1 MKKLFLTLLAALM
14 LTGAVAQT
22 TFPDVK
28 ANHWAA
34 DSLSRIANL
43 GIIIGFPDGTYRGNE
58 AITRYQAAV
67 IIDRMVN
74 LLRGDIQALSVL
86 HASDMAAMR
95 AALEEL
101 SREFAVLRDSYARA
115 GVGVGATGATGL
127 TGATGATGPA
137 GAPGAT
143 GARGPAGAAGATG
156 ATGPQGPAGPQGPVG
171 PAGASANT
179 AAIEANL
186 AAQGAS
192 VAALEGAV
200 ASIADDAVANSARIA
215 ALEVAVTNLGN
226 MTGSDNSDV
235 IAALQNQIAA
245 LRVATDTAL
254 AQSGAAADAAAAA
267 NIAAA
272 EAKAAAANAGGGTM
286 MDDGAL
292 ALALENA
299 DSIDAVND
307 ILILLNG
314 DIEALRRQPAP
325 AAGLSDDAVAQMA
338 ASAAQGQ
345 RNAND
350 IANIREFVILLRR
363 DQVAMRSRIAALEA
377 SGSANTEAI
386 SALTGR
392 VDKIEN
398 NLFQINGSISLEYYV
413 GRLDGSAF
421 DSDRTWGL
429 NNMRDIGASGF
440 SSGKYKKGDA
450 AGIRTQD
457 RVDITKADG
466 GNFDAS
472 LSLSVKYGKGF
483 NGDGS
488 PNALNSFKSV
498 IEIGV
503 QKGYLHKKN
512 SATSALFAGYVFVF
526 KNMTTTFKPI
536 GAAPITF
543 EFGESPSAEFTTF
556 IFNTRGPGFVAT
568 IGSPDFLSF
577 LDPTITVAYGAV
589 NENAKKGTMTAKAEL
604 WPDNYYRGIRL
615 AMSPI
620 KGDNLSVSLGLSFA
634 NHADNASEYHNKGT
648 DNGQVTVWGIDSQI
662 KVSILDLDLAYAT
675 ESGQVKAIP
684 ASSVVY
690 GPGAGLSRS
699 LFYVIGKVDIAS
711 LGVPVLKSLNFNYRS
726 IPEAWYG
733 IDTDH
738 KDDPFALDQKGFKVW
753 GSLGLFILDP
763 VDWYFDSYSKYDG
776 TNPTTAYGVDATIN
790 LIAALKV
797 TGFYHSASVNGALV
811 DDVKSA
817 GMKRGTNYDTAF
829 GVKLAHDGSSANAF
843 IPNLN
848 FDAGFKKSEAD
859 FSKTTIWANAD
870 YTLNVSILKLTP
882 YVGYKS
888 VNDTDAGTDDYTTI
902 KAGTGLETEALN
914 VFMKPSFEGA
924 VNFRTTA
931 HSDADTY
938 TASELQWAFGVKLN
952 EFLFDHSTLSARY
965 GSWSGTNITDNDT
978 AGKKPDTATDISA
991 GDENNGATQT
1001 TSGFEVAWDY
1011 YDLMFTYGDYTNT
1024 NGATTSRAQAF
1035 KINYKVTFP

>member
-115 GVGVGATGATGL
+115 GVGA
-127 TGATGATGPA
+127 
-137 GAPGAT
+137 
-143 GARGPAGAAGATG
+143 G

-267 NIAAA
+267 MQASRQ
-272 EAKAAAANAGGGTM
+272 GTIQAPVTAT
-286 MDDGAL
+286 DDGAL

-314 DIEALRRQPAP
+314 DIEALRRQPA

-377 SGSANTEAI
+377 SDAANSEALA
-386 SALTGR
+386 ALTSR
-392 VDKIEN
+392 VDRIDN

-413 GRLDGSAF
+413 GRLDGDAF

-440 SSGKYKKGDA
+440 SSDKYKKGDA

-457 RVDITKADG
+457 RVDITQADG

-503 QKGYLHKKN
+503 QKGYLHKEN
-512 SATSALFAGYVFVF
+512 NAASALFAGYVFVF

-577 LDPTITVAYGAV
+577 LDPSITIAYGAV
-589 NENAKKGTMTAKAEL
+589 NNDDDEDGIDDF
-604 WPDNYYRGIRL
+604 PDNYYRGIRV

-634 NHADNASEYHNKGT
+634 NHSDNASEYHNIAA

-675 ESGQVKAIP
+675 ESGQVTDNLANT
-684 ASSVVY
+684 Y
-690 GPGAGLSRS
+690 GPGAAASRP

-733 IDTDH
+733 IDTDT
-738 KDDPFALDQKGFKVW
+738 KDDPFALDQQGFKVW

-763 VDWYFDSYSKYDG
+763 VEWYFDSYTKYDAI

-817 GMKRGTNYDTAF
+817 GMERDNNYDTAF
-829 GVKLAHDGSSANAF
+829 GVKLAHDGSSGNAF

-888 VNDTDAGTDDYTTI
+888 VNDTDAGTNDYTTI

-924 VNFRTTA
+924 VNFRTTT

-978 AGKKPDTATDISA
+978 VGGDPDTATDISA

>member
-14 LTGAVAQT
+14 ITGAVAQT

-28 ANHWAA
+28 ADHWAA

-58 AITRYQAAV
+58 SITRYQAAV

-74 LLRGDIQALSVL
+74 LLRGDIQALAVL

-101 SREFAVLRDSYARA
+101 AREVAAMRGNYGGTVA
-115 GVGVGATGATGL
+115 GPAGPPGATGAQGPQ
-127 TGATGATGPA
+127 GPAGPA
-137 GAPGAT
+137 GARGPQGPAGPA
-143 GARGPAGAAGATG
+143 GARGPAGA
-156 ATGPQGPAGPQGPVG
+156 QGPVG

-179 AAIEANL
+179 AALESNL

-215 ALEVAVTNLGN
+215 ALEVA
-226 MTGSDNSDV
+226 
-235 IAALQNQIAA
+235 IANIKNAGMDSGTDYAPAIQALQNQLAA

-267 NIAAA
+267 SIAAA
-272 EAKAAAANAGGGTM
+272 EAKAAADAAGNGSAPM

-299 DSIDAVND
+299 DSIDAIND

-314 DIEALRRQPAP
+314 DIETLRNQPAP
-325 AAGLSDDAVAQMA
+325 SAGMSDDVVAQIAAG
-338 ASAAQGQ
+338 AAQSQ

-377 SGSANTEAI
+377 SDAANSEALA
-386 SALTGR
+386 ALTSR
-392 VDKIEN
+392 VDRIDN
-398 NLFQINGSISLEYYV
+398 NLFQISGSINLEYYV
-413 GRLDGSAF
+413 GRLDGDAF

-440 SSGKYKKGDA
+440 SSGKYKKGDKD
-450 AGIRTQD
+450 GLRTQD
-457 RVDITKADG
+457 RVDITQADG

-472 LSLSVKYGKGF
+472 LKLSVKYGKGF
-483 NGDGS
+483 NGDGA
-488 PNALNSFKSV
+488 PNALNSFNSV

-503 QKGYLHKKN
+503 KKGYLHKKN
-512 SATSALFAGYVFVF
+512 DGANLNSGLFAGYVFVF

-536 GAAPITF
+536 GADPITF
-543 EFGESPSAEFTTF
+543 EFGESPSAEFTTY

-577 LDPTITVAYGAV
+577 LDPSITVAYGAV
-589 NENAKKGTMTAKAEL
+589 NNDDNDDGTDDF
-604 WPDNYYRGIRL
+604 PDNYYRGIRV

-634 NHADNASEYHNKGT
+634 NHADNASEYHNIGAN
-648 DNGQVTVWGIDSQI
+648 NGQVTVWGIDSQI

-675 ESGQVKAIP
+675 ESGQVTDNLANT
-684 ASSVVY
+684 Y
-690 GPGAGLSRS
+690 GPGAAASRS

-790 LIAALKV
+790 LIAALKI
-797 TGFYHSASVNGALV
+797 TGFYHSASVNGVVV

-829 GVKLAHDGSSANAF
+829 GVKLKHDGSSDNAF

-888 VNDTDAGTDDYTTI
+888 VNDADAGTDDYTTI

-914 VFMKPSFEGA
+914 VFMKPSFNGA
-924 VNFRTTA
+924 VNFRTTT
-931 HSDADTY
+931 HSDADSY

-965 GSWSGTNITDNDT
+965 GSWTGTNITDNDT
-978 AGKKPDTATDISA
+978 GSKKADTATDISA

-1024 NGATTSRAQAF
+1024 NGATVGHAQAF